1 VTGTVP
7 LVAVGTLVLVCGV
20 ALALALRGWRARARR
35 QAGVPAP
42 ARPAGGPGPD
52 AVPGV
57 YVSTTR
63 AGDWLDRVVVHG
75 LGVRSPVLVDVGPDG
90 VAMHRTGARPVQV
103 PAADLVGV
111 RRERGMAGKYVDAE
125 GLVVIT
131 WRLGPE
137 TLDTGVRTRTAQD
150 GVRLVAA
157 LERLLAGSA
166 R

>member
-1 VTGTVP
+1 MNGALP
-7 LVAVGTLVLVCGV
+7 LVAVGTLLLVCG
-20 ALALALRGWRARARR
+20 AAFGLALHGWRGRARR
-35 QAGVPAP
+35 QSDVPEP
-42 ARPAGGPGPD
+42 VPPPGGPGQD

-63 AGDWLDRVVVHG
+63 AGDWLDRVVVHD
-75 LGVRSPVLVDVGPDG
+75 LGVRSPVLVDVGADG
-90 VAMHRTGARPVQV
+90 VALHRTGARPVLV

-131 WRLGPE
+131 WRLGPG
-137 TLDTGVRTRTAQD
+137 TLDTGVRTRTAQ
-150 GVRLVAA
+150 GGERLVAA
-157 LERLLAGSA
+157 VQGLLAGGA